1 MNSVEVRLLRYKFR
15 FRNLTWREELHL
27 TIPPGKN
34 PTRIVL
40 AHALEDVSGLPVK
53 SVEEAAKVF
62 AAMPIPVVSRVYRIY
77 KGLLPASRRF
87 ETAGLYRAPDPSVY
101 VKRVAEDDD
110 VVDQASDRVMQ
121 RMEQN
126 FSKQELAEAADIDR
140 QILKASK
147 LRGAVKINPEKTK

>member
-1 MNSVEVRLLRYKFR
+1 
-15 FRNLTWREELHL
+15 
-27 TIPPGKN
+27 
-34 PTRIVL
+34 VL

>member
-1 MNSVEVRLLRYKFR
+1 MTVEVRLLRYKFR

-110 VVDQASDRVMQ
+110 VVTRHLTESCRGWSRISVNRNWQ
-121 RMEQN
+121 R
-126 FSKQELAEAADIDR
+126 R
-140 QILKASK
+140 QTLIV
-147 LRGAVKINPEKTK
+147 RF